1 VSSVDGETAEQLVE
15 RLNYL
20 RGAAWQRAQWV
31 PEGTWDHEHCA
42 VCWAKFDAVG
52 GRDSG
57 LATAGPAGRSPADQ
71 RPGYYWLCPECFDRH
86 AQLFGWVEA

>member
-1 VSSVDGETAEQLVE
+1 MSSVDGETAEQLVE

-20 RGAAWQRAQWV
+20 RGAAWQRAQWA

-42 VCWAKFDAVG
+42 VCWAKFDAVS

-71 RPGYYWLCPECFDRH
+71 RPRYYWLCPECFDRH